1 MGAKKLHSSLLP
13 FSIGEAGLMAL
24 RVHDAA
30 RIALRIHE
38 TDLFEV
44 CYECGGLAV
53 DVWITDPSRPV
64 FIAGSD
70 LPGNVPGLMFGLFH
84 PMQNLNHERRLW
96 LLGEAYVYGRQII
109 LPVQVE
115 FTVSFYSRSMPRDWR
130 QGRSRGSHEKFMAS
144 VQTRGGYA
152 GRVLCENPSEVCGGR
167 AVSQWPRSPSQHPA
181 GPMLA
186 STHSSL
192 QTPPRCSSS
201 PLRDGLQLKQI
212 KKKKLISGRGV
223 VIVAFI

>member
-44 CYECGGLAV
+44 GYECGGLAV

-70 LPGNVPGLMFGLFH
+70 LPGNVPGLMWSS
-84 PMQNLNHERRLW
+84 PYR
-96 LLGEAYVYGRQII
+96 
-109 LPVQVE
+109 
-115 FTVSFYSRSMPRDWR
+115 FT
-130 QGRSRGSHEKFMAS
+130 
-144 VQTRGGYA
+144 
-152 GRVLCENPSEVCGGR
+152 RVRCLVTGGR
-167 AVSQWPRSPSQHPA
+167 EGVVGPTRSSWPPSKHVA
-181 GPMLA
+181 GMQDGYFVK
-186 STHSSL
+186 TH
-192 QTPPRCSSS
+192 
-201 PLRDGLQLKQI
+201 LKSVAGEQ
-212 KKKKLISGRGV
+212 SVNGRGV
-223 VIVAFI
+223 QVNIPRGPCLPVHTRLSRRRPGARLLLSAMASS